1 MTRTWDLNADIGEG
15 DEVMDAA
22 LLDIITSAN
31 VACGGHAGDAESM
44 RRVCDLAA
52 ARGVAIGAQVSYVDR
67 EGFGRRRLDIP
78 PAALAEQVAE
88 QLGALD
94 AHARAAGSRVTYVKP
109 HGALYHAAVSDP
121 RTAEAVLAGSSG
133 LPMLTLPH
141 GALRALS
148 RERGVDVHAEA
159 FADRGYAA
167 DGGLVPRDARGAL
180 LENVDEVT
188 ARVQRL
194 VRDGAI
200 VAVDGTV
207 LRVDAASLCVHSDTP
222 GADVIARTVRDVLVA
237 SGVVPAPF
245 AGGA

>member
-1 MTRTWDLNADIGEG
+1 MTRAWDLNADIGEG
-15 DEVMDAA
+15 DEAMDTA
-22 LLDIITSAN
+22 LLGIITSAN

-44 RRVCDLAA
+44 RRVCDQAA
-52 ARGVAIGAQVSYVDR
+52 ERGIAIGAQVSYVDR
-67 EGFGRRRLDIP
+67 EGFGRRRLDIT
-78 PAALAEQVAE
+78 AAVLAEQVAD
-88 QLGALD
+88 QLGTLD

-109 HGALYHAAVSDP
+109 HGALYHAAVTDP
-121 RTAEAVLAGSSG
+121 QTAEAVLTGSSG

-159 FADRGYAA
+159 FADRGYAG
-167 DGGLVPRDARGAL
+167 DGSLVPRGTRGAL
-180 LENVDEVT
+180 LESADDVA

-194 VRDGAI
+194 VLDGAI

-222 GADVIARTVRDVLVA
+222 GANVIARTVRDVLVA
-237 SGVVPAPF
+237 SGVRPAPF